1 MKKRLTV
8 GVVTAECYREY
19 TSEIIRGI
27 IAQSELADCNVMV
40 LATRNNFQEPV
51 SPHVEHEAEIFRL
64 IDSSELDGFL
74 HQRHT
79 EKARFAS
86 ETHGKAC
93 YAP

>member
-64 IDSSELDGFL
+64 D
-74 HQRHT
+74 
-79 EKARFAS
+79 
-86 ETHGKAC
+86 
-93 YAP
+93 